1 MNMKNKE
8 IDIIA
13 NELTYV
19 NLFKDIKSIIEESK
33 KLVARNVNTIMLQ
46 TNWNIGR
53 KIVLEEQNDAE
64 KSNYGDYNI
73 KNLSKEL
80 TKEYGKG
87 FSATNLKMM
96 RRLYNE
102 YRNGQTLSDRLSWSH
117 YLLLLGVSDLNAR
130 SFYEHESENSNW
142 NVRELERQIDSQL
155 YTRLL
160 LSKGE
165 INKKTVLD
173 LAKNSITY
181 QTPDSFI
188 KDPMVLEFVGVPE
201 KSFLESDLEKA
212 IVDHIEDFLLEL
224 GRGFMFVGTQQRI
237 SIAGI
242 NYYVDMVFYNKIL
255 KSYVLINL
263 KMNKLKPENFGQM
276 NMYVNYYKEEVNDEY
291 DQDLIGIILCA
302 DKEAVLTKMAV
313 QGINNNIY
321 AVKYTTVMPDYEV
334 LQNEVLKV
342 IAMYNEK
349 EDK

>member
-1 MNMKNKE
+1 M
-8 IDIIA
+8 A
-13 NELTYV
+13 NEV
-19 NLFKDIKSIIEESK
+19 NAILIKDIRAIIEDSK
-33 KLVARNVNTIMLQ
+33 KLVVRNVNTIMLQ
-46 TNWNIGR
+46 TYWNIGR
-53 KIVLEEQNDAE
+53 RIVEEEQNGNDKA
-64 KSNYGDYNI
+64 NYGEYII
-73 KNLSKEL
+73 KNLSIEL
-80 TKEYGKG
+80 SKEYGRG
-87 FSATNLKMM
+87 FSSTNLKMM

-102 YRNGQTLSDRLSWSH
+102 YQIGQTLSDRLSWSH
-117 YLLLLGVSDLNAR
+117 YLLLLGISDLNER
-130 SFYEHESENSNW
+130 SFYEHECENSNW
-142 NVRELERQIDSQL
+142 SVRELERQIDSQL

-165 INKKTVLD
+165 VNKKEVLE
-173 LAKNSITY
+173 LANKGITY

-201 KSFLESDLEKA
+201 KPFLESDLEKA
-212 IVDHIEDFLLEL
+212 IVNHIEDFLLEL

-237 SIAGI
+237 SIAGM

-255 KSYVLINL
+255 KSYVLIDL

-291 DQDLIGIILCA
+291 DQDPIGIILCA
-302 DKEAVLTKMAV
+302 EKDAALAKMAI

-321 AVKYTTVMPDYEV
+321 ATKYTTVMPDYEV
-334 LQNEVLKV
+334 LQNEVQKV

>member
-1 MNMKNKE
+1 M
-8 IDIIA
+8 A
-13 NELTYV
+13 NEV
-19 NLFKDIKSIIEESK
+19 NAILIKDIRAIIEDSK
-33 KLVARNVNTIMLQ
+33 KLVVRNVNTIMLQ
-46 TNWNIGR
+46 TYWNIGR
-53 KIVLEEQNDAE
+53 RIVEEEQNGNDKA
-64 KSNYGDYNI
+64 NYGEYII
-73 KNLSKEL
+73 KNLSIEL
-80 TKEYGKG
+80 SKEYGRG
-87 FSATNLKMM
+87 FSSTNLKMM

-102 YRNGQTLSDRLSWSH
+102 YQIGQTLSDRLSWSH
-117 YLLLLGVSDLNAR
+117 YLLLLGISDLNER
-130 SFYEHESENSNW
+130 SFYEHECENSNW
-142 NVRELERQIDSQL
+142 SVRELERQIDSQL

-165 INKKTVLD
+165 VNKKEVLE
-173 LAKNSITY
+173 LASKGITY

-201 KSFLESDLEKA
+201 KPFLESDLEKA
-212 IVDHIEDFLLEL
+212 IVNHIEDFLLEL

-237 SIAGI
+237 SIAGM

-255 KSYVLINL
+255 KSYVLIDL

-291 DQDLIGIILCA
+291 DQDPIGIILCA
-302 DKEAVLTKMAV
+302 EKDAALAKMAI

-321 AVKYTTVMPDYEV
+321 ATKYTTVMPDYEV
-334 LQNEVLKV
+334 LQNEVQKV